1 MDAKYGRQFE
11 VVTFE
16 ETLPATVYGIEKYLG
31 SGLIKGIGPKFARLI
46 VQQFGKETLE
56 VIEETPDELIRVP
69 NIGKKR
75 VDAIKK
81 GWAEQKENKNIML
94 FLQGKDVST
103 AHATRIYKQY
113 GAESIKVVEENP
125 YRLADDIWGIG
136 FITADTIAS
145 KLGIE
150 KDRFIRLRSGL
161 LYTLNKGD
169 IYLKETA

>member
-145 KLGIE
+145 KLGMI
-150 KDRFIRLRSGL
+150 FI
-161 LYTLNKGD
+161 
-169 IYLKETA
+169 

>member
-1 MDAKYGRQFE
+1 MDAKYGCQFE

-16 ETLPATVYGIEKYLG
+16 ETLPTTVYGIEKYLG
-31 SGLIKGIGPKFARLI
+31 SGFIKVIGPNYARLI